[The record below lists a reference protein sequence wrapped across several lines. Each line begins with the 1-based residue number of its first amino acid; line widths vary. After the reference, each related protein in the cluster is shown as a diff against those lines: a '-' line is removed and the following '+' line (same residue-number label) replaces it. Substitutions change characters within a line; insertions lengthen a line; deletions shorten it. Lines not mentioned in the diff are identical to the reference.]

1 MKNNKGF
8 TLIELLA
15 VIVIL
20 AVIALIVVPQV
31 IKILNKARLSSA
43 EDSTYGIVKSAENY
57 ITEFMLKNNGE
68 LPNTNLTFS
77 CGNDGCSL
85 NEIDKLSSYN
95 LTDLD
100 KLNYKGTKATSG
112 LVTIKENGN
121 IEVNNVIINGF
132 ACNYPID
139 EKAKCYTSDDLKD
152 LLEINN
158 ISLTPS
164 LNSIKVVLNISGNA
178 SKYEYSI
185 DNVNYFESTDNT
197 YTFNNLE
204 ANQEYTIYV
213 RVSNDSKTK
222 EASKVVK
229 TLELSA
235 PEITVDKKDT
245 WTQSKKVT
253 IKYPSGENLVYS
265 YKIKSLD
272 GNTILVDD
280 TTVTE
285 ETTNVEVTENCIVI
299 ATVMLGNSSQS
310 ASEEV
315 TNIDRTVPTESTF
328 EYDVVDNSVKITAS
342 GIDSESGIYGYQFS
356 IDNGTTWLP
365 GEPQKTNA
373 YTFNNVG
380 LGSYNLKVRTI
391 NNTYSEN
398 GINELNTKT
407 SETVVLNAYTLSY
420 DLNGG
425 TGTIT
430 NQVSLENTD
439 LTITNV
445 EPTRED
451 FTFLGWSTNS
461 SATESEYE
469 KGSTIN
475 LIGNVTLY
483 AVWKSNKSSSGEAME
498 LGGYKWH
505 VISDDGKNLTLLMDA
520 GQIEDM
526 AHCTN
531 DTDKST
537 DCGVDSTGK
546 YYVYSWDKSLI
557 NRYFKETLYP
567 ELKNKISNEIIPVEV
582 CIDPSRGDAVATY
595 GGYLKTEIDKI
606 SGASCGNGYEADYV
620 RLITYSEYWNLSPYY
635 SGTNSSYPNVSG
647 ITRIST
653 SSDYSNWL
661 YCNSSKCG
669 GTVDAGMWW
678 TMASCS
684 TSYSSYVRHPRYV
697 YSYGSLDYHLGEKAF
712 GVRPVITI
720 KK

>member
-1 MKNNKGF
+1 MKKSKGF

-20 AVIALIVVPQV
+20 AIIALIVVPQV
-31 IKILNKARLSSA
+31 IKILNKARMSSV

-68 LPNTNLTFS
+68 LPNMSLTFS

-121 IEVNNVIINGF
+121 IEVNNVTINGF
-132 ACNYPID
+132 TCNYPID

-204 ANQEYTIYV
+204 ASHEYTIYV

-235 PEITVDKKDT
+235 PEITVEKEDT
-245 WTQSKKVT
+245 WTQSKTVT

-280 TTVTE
+280 TPVTE
-285 ETTNVEVTENCIVI
+285 ETTNMEVTENSLVV
-299 ATVMLGNSSQS
+299 ATVTLGSSSQS

-315 TNIDRTVPTESTF
+315 TNIDRTAPTIEVETNKTQATLNMS
-328 EYDVVDNSVKITAS
+328 DL
-342 GIDSESGIYGYQFS
+342 ESGIESYCITNTNDINSCNFIETSLKQITETIEQSGTYYAFAKDKAGNISIFS
-356 IDNGTTWLP
+356 
-365 GEPQKTNA
+365 E
-373 YTFNNVG
+373 F
-380 LGSYNLKVRTI
+380 
-391 NNTYSEN
+391 
-398 GINELNTKT
+398 
-407 SETVVLNAYTLSY
+407 
-420 DLNGG
+420 
-425 TGTIT
+425 TIT
-430 NQVSLENTD
+430 TPDKLENRT
-439 LTITNV
+439 
-445 EPTRED
+445 
-451 FTFLGWSTNS
+451 
-461 SATESEYE
+461 Y
-469 KGSTIN
+469 K
-475 LIGNVTLY
+475 
-483 AVWKSNKSSSGEAME
+483 SGEAITNFA
-498 LGGYKWH
+498 GYNWH
-505 VISDDGKNLTLLMDA
+505 VIGETSENVTLLMDA

-526 AHCTN
+526 AHCTD
-531 DTDKST
+531 DTDEST
-537 DCGVDSTGK
+537 DCGVSKG
-546 YYVYSWDKSLI
+546 YYQYSWDKSLI
-557 NRYFKETLYP
+557 NSYLKNTLYS
-567 ELKNKISNEIIPVEV
+567 ELKSKITNEIVPVSV
-582 CIDPSRGDAVATY
+582 CVDSSRVDGKATY
-595 GGYLKTEIDKI
+595 GGYLKTEINNI
-606 SGASCGNGYEADYV
+606 AGASCNNDYETDYV
-620 RLITYSEYWNLSPYY
+620 RLISMSEYYNLSPYY
-635 SGTNSSYPNVSG
+635 SGTNTKYPNVSG
-647 ITRIST
+647 ITRLST
-653 SSDYSNWL
+653 SSDYAEWL
-661 YCNSSKCG
+661 YCNSTKCG
-669 GTVDAGMWW
+669 RSDGYWW
-678 TMASCS
+678 TM
-684 TSYSSYVRHPRYV
+684 TSYSYRASSIVSYAHYV
-697 YSYGSLDYHLGEKAF
+697 YSDGRLNNTNGEYAH